1 MVIAWRRARSLR
13 EKAATKAQ
21 RRSLSVRLAQTL
33 AKTAGSLPS
42 TRRPWPAND
51 LFFRNVKMADI
62 SPQKGIIISQG
73 PLFSLITTLS
83 PSSGVS
89 TRVRHGRR
97 PGVPHVL
104 LFLYARD
111 VSRPSLALHPPSP
124 TSSLDFTPQ
133 KPLPLQSTCCFF
145 LGSRLPTTYGTG
157 GAARGR
163 GRVELHLLVLDSE
176 SALAVRLGWP
186 RPPLHF
192 TRRACLFLAATSL
205 PSFFVHSFSLSS
217 SCRCE
222 RQRCC

>member
-1 MVIAWRRARSLR
+1 MVIAWRRARTLR

-33 AKTAGSLPS
+33 AKTAGSLPT

-97 PGVPHVL
+97 PGVPHFL
-104 LFLYARD
+104 LLLYARD
-111 VSRPSLALHPPSP
+111 VSRHYILPFQSLHS
-124 TSSLDFTPQ
+124 TPQ
-133 KPLPLQSTCCFF
+133 TPLPLQSTCCFF